1 MKDLFEKD
9 FSELPAEL
17 VEVLNEYLYDD
28 FNYTNCSD
36 LVYDLEQI
44 GYTCEYGLGAEPFN
58 LRKL

>member
-1 MKDLFEKD
+1 MEDLFEKD

-17 VEVLNEYLYDD
+17 VEVLNNHLNDD